1 MEEESWG
8 RNQRAESWRGNHGEG
23 IWEEESWRK
32 NHGGGIM
39 EQESWRRNHGEGI
52 REEESW
58 RRHHGRN
65 PDRGGHQG
73 GLMGEESWER
83 NHEMEAPRRHPAG
96 TSTKQRLPR
105 GSQKAPRRHPGGTQ
119 EAPRG
124 TQGTQ
129 EAPGG
134 LGSKKV
140 TKPLCFTIESGASD
154 HFACTRRARPSPSTV
169 NYSKNERRYA
179 RTFPR
184 RLHSPF

>member
-1 MEEESWG
+1 
-8 RNQRAESWRGNHGEG
+8 
-23 IWEEESWRK
+23 
-32 NHGGGIM
+32 M
-39 EQESWRRNHGEGI
+39 EQESWRRNHGGRIMEEESWSRNHGGGIILEAI

-140 TKPLCFTIESGASD
+140 TKPLCFTIESGATD

-169 NYSKNERRYA
+169 NYSKYGRSYA
-179 RTFPR
+179 RTFHR

>member
-1 MEEESWG
+1 MYNICTYICIYNKYIYIWP
-8 RNQRAESWRGNHGEG
+8 QRETPNRGSLLARQG
-23 IWEEESWRK
+23 ST
-32 NHGGGIM
+32 
-39 EQESWRRNHGEGI
+39 QETP
-52 REEESW
+52 
-58 RRHHGRN
+58 RRHPKSTREA
-65 PDRGGHQG
+65 RSTQ
-73 GLMGEESWER
+73 
-83 NHEMEAPRRHPAG
+83 EAPRRHPGG
-96 TSTKQRLPR
+96 TQE
-105 GSQKAPRRHPGGTQ
+105 APRRHPGGTQ

-184 RLHSPF
+184 TLHSPF